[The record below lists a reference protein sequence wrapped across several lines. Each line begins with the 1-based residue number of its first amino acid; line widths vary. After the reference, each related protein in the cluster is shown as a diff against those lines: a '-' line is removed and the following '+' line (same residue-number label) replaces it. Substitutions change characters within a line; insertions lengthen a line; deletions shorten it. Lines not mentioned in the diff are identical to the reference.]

1 MLFLRIICLSF
12 AAAVGAEAAEVP
24 ARRAGHFPA
33 QPASGQPVVITAH
46 MTQTVTR
53 VALRV
58 QVVEPGKY
66 VRRTDAAFTNQWTE
80 FPMNDEGRDG
90 DAKKRDGIFSATIP
104 GDLQKHRRLIRY
116 FVEFTAT
123 NGAAIRIPAAT
134 NECPNFAFFVH
145 DGIPAWTGANR
156 PGKSPALEFP
166 AEFMRTLPAYHLIA
180 NVRDVEQSQWD
191 GNANKKRFHGTLV
204 YDGRV
209 HDHIQFHNRGRGSIY
224 NTGKNKWGFR
234 FNREEPFRDRDLWG
248 REKAS
253 TWSGISLT
261 ACAAPWAQVNRG
273 MAGMDEAVAFRAYQ
287 LAGVPSPAT
296 HWIQFRV
303 VSGPDEARANNQYGG
318 DLWGLYQVIEEP
330 GGSWL
335 RNREL
340 PDGDIYYPE
349 SGLKHRAKGT
359 PTNDVAYQKLMQGS
373 QRGMNEAWW
382 RTNLDLGKYYSFNA
396 LNRLLSNIDVRP
408 GANHYLYRQP
418 DGRWVVVPWDLDMM
432 FIPRTHQPGFV
443 DQIRCLDV
451 PALRREY
458 QARAREIIDL
468 FCSDTNVNGGQYAQ
482 LVAELAGFLT
492 PTNHARNWAE
502 LDQFVWNHHPR
513 SNTRGQFYMNPA
525 RDGRFGGEWTRTL
538 ATPDFAG
545 FCKYLTE
552 FGTDSRPVKNYAIN
566 DGDQRGY
573 GFGYLSVEARD
584 EKIPARPVIQ
594 LTGSERKEIGFKLK
608 LFGKGP
614 EINLRDSHLTLQI
627 SPFAPG
633 PKSTNGFAAVQWRLG
648 EISAPGVAGWK
659 QGAPCKY
666 EIEELWRSAELMPA
680 TNNFRLSLEACQPG
694 HTYRARARHKDTSDR
709 WSHWSEP
716 VQFVAK

>member
-1 MLFLRIICLSF
+1 MLFLRIICLSI
-12 AAAVGAEAAEVP
+12 AAVVGVEAVEVP

-33 QPASGQPVVITAH
+33 QPASGQPVVVTAH
-46 MTQTVTR
+46 PTQVVTR

-66 VRRTDAAFTNQWTE
+66 VRRMDAAFTNQWTE

-104 GDLQKHRRLIRY
+104 GELQKHRRLIRY

-123 NGAAIRIPAAT
+123 NGTAMRIPAAT
-134 NECPNFAFFVH
+134 NECPNFAWFVH

-156 PGKSPALEFP
+156 PGKSPPLEFP
-166 AEFMRTLPAYHLIA
+166 AEFMRTLPAFHLIA
-180 NVRDVEQSQWD
+180 NRRDVEQSQWD
-191 GNANKKRFHGTLV
+191 GSANKKRFSGTLV

-209 HDHIQFHNRGRGSIY
+209 YDHIQFHNRGRGSIY
-224 NTGKNKWGFR
+224 NTGKNKWGFK
-234 FNREEPFRDRDLWG
+234 FNHAEPFQDRDLWG
-248 REKAS
+248 RPNVS

-287 LAGVPSPAT
+287 LAGIPSPAT
-296 HWIQFRV
+296 HWIQLRV
-303 VSGPDEARANNQYGG
+303 VSGADEAPVNNQYGG

-335 RNREL
+335 RNRQL
-340 PDGDIYYPE
+340 PDGDLYYPE
-349 SGLKHRAKGT
+349 SGLKHRAKHS
-359 PTNDVAYQKLMQGS
+359 PTNDVAYQALMQGS

-382 RTNLDLGKYYSFNA
+382 RTNLDLGKYFSFNA

-443 DQIRCLDV
+443 DQIRCLEV

-458 QARAREIIDL
+458 QARAREIVDL
-468 FCSDTNVNGGQYAQ
+468 FCSDTNANGGQYAQ

-545 FCKYLTE
+545 FCRYLTE

-573 GFGYLSVEARD
+573 GFGFLSIEARD

-594 LTGSERKEIGFKLK
+594 LTGSERKEINLRFK

-614 EINLRDSHLTLQI
+614 EMNLRDSHLILQI
-627 SPFAPG
+627 SPFTTG

-648 EISAPGVAGWK
+648 EISAPGLAGWK
-659 QGAPCKY
+659 PGAPAKY
-666 EIEELWRSAELMPA
+666 EIEEFWRSAELTSA
-680 TNNFRLSLEACQPG
+680 TNSFRLPLEPCQPG
-694 HTYRARARHKDTSDR
+694 HTYRARARYKDTSGR
-709 WSHWSEP
+709 WSHWSMP
-716 VQFVAK
+716 VQFVAR